1 MKKIIRNIFLCFL
14 AIVVVGAG
22 CGYYFLF
29 HDPNGGDIPVA
40 KPTVTDANGS
50 TYLAVLD
57 EQGTTYAVVTDADGN
72 RYAAEFNGSQV
83 GATVGQINDQ
93 IKLEDVPQN
102 QQQNGPAFEVTA
114 DPNIAQGDVSHV
126 APQQNT
132 TAPQKQEETT
142 KAPSQQQT
150 PPQQDVTDPNAM
162 TAYRIEKYLNIF
174 KSGNYLMQISTND
187 PDLAGPITMAT
198 KNGNMYVETGLKFD
212 ENSEPFDIKM
222 IYRNDNQ
229 TMYLLFDSVKKYSK
243 IPEDMMGEDMNFG
256 SMMSEF
262 GSIELGEVTVSE
274 VEINGQRLI
283 LESYISP
290 ADGAT
295 NNYYFDGDILVRK
308 DAVYSNGKTDSTYF
322 TKITTDVPD
331 SYFEIPSGYSYLNIS
346 WLAALMNK

>member
-14 AIVVVGAG
+14 AVVVVMCG

-29 HDPNGGDIPVA
+29 HDPHKDDIPMA

-57 EQGTTYAVVTDADGN
+57 EQGTTYAVVTDPDGN

-83 GATVGQINDQ
+83 GQTVGQINDQ

-102 QQQNGPAFEVTA
+102 QQSGPSFEVTA
-114 DPNIAQGDVSHV
+114 DPNKVQGDVK
-126 APQQNT
+126 PQENT
-132 TAPQKQEETT
+132 TAPNKQEETT
-142 KAPSQQQT
+142 SPSQQT
-150 PPQQDVTDPNAM
+150 PPSQSEPKPSD
-162 TAYRIEKYLNIF
+162 AYRIEKYLNIF
-174 KSGNYLMQISTND
+174 KSGNYLMQITTND
-187 PDLAGPITMAT
+187 PDLSGPITMAT
-198 KNGNMYVETGLKFD
+198 KKGNMYVETGLKMD
-212 ENSEPFDIKM
+212 ENSEPLAIKM
-222 IYRNDNQ
+222 IYRNDKD
-229 TMYLLFDSVKKYSK
+229 TMYLLFDDIKKYSK
-243 IPEDMMGEDMNFG
+243 IPSDLMGEDMDFG

-262 GSIELGEVTVSE
+262 GTIELGEVTVSE
-274 VEINGQRLI
+274 VEINGQKLI

-322 TKITTDVPD
+322 SKITTDVPD
-331 SYFEIPSGYSYLNIS
+331 SYFEIPAGYSYLNIS
-346 WLAALMNK
+346 WLAALMG